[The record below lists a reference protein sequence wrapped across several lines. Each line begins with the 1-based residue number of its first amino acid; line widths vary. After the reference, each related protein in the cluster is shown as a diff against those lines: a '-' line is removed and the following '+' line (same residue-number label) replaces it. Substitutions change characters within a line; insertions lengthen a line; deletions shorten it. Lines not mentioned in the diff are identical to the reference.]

1 MIFKVKI
8 NQIFQIREGS
18 EPSTQLGNILVQV
31 NLTELNVNA
40 CTCVH
45 DKSMM
50 IKSSFFEE

>member
-31 NLTELNVNA
+31 SLAKLNVNA
-40 CTCVH
+40 CICGH
-45 DKSMM
+45 DKS
-50 IKSSFFEE
+50 ITI